1 MARKAVIIGAGISG
15 ILTGL
20 LLMRHGWKV
29 TFIEARHI
37 GAGSSSR
44 TAAGIRQQ
52 FSTPQTVLGMRY
64 SVDFYNKFN
73 KTIGGSVSPIVQ
85 NGYLFLLDKKI
96 EEAKARVKMQ
106 QEAGLSDVEF
116 LSAEETT
123 RRFPFVDQDM
133 IKGATWCPS
142 DGFLR
147 PGIVYGEAAQAV
159 QREGGIIL
167 QNAPVNKIRIKN
179 GKVSE
184 IRAGDMWVSGDL
196 FFDCTNA
203 WSPRLA
209 GLMGAYSLPI
219 NPVKRYLWFIDRG
232 DSYPEEIFTQMPM
245 VITPSG
251 AYCRPENKDSLMVGR
266 AHKADSEP
274 SFDWEEQ
281 DEIEAD
287 FSHTS
292 GLDSKA
298 FEAWEEIASVLPPI
312 ADFDGITSTT
322 SGYYGTTPDHNP
334 FMCYDPYRSNLVHL
348 VGFSGHGAMFGPFT
362 ALVGLKLAE
371 AGKDIDSIE
380 VLDGRIDMAAFAINR
395 ELKHAEDM
403 VI

>member
-1 MARKAVIIGAGISG
+1 MSKKAVIIGAGISG
-15 ILTGL
+15 LLTGL

-29 TFIEARHI
+29 TFIEAKHI

-64 SVDFYNKFN
+64 CVDFYNNFN
-73 KTIGGSVSPIVQ
+73 ETIGGSVSPIVH
-85 NGYLFLLDKKI
+85 NGYLFLLDDKI
-96 EEAKARVKMQ
+96 EEAKARVEMQ
-106 QEAGLSDVEF
+106 QKAGLSDVEF
-116 LSAEETT
+116 LDAAETAK
-123 RRFPFVDQDM
+123 RFSFVDQNM
-133 IKGATWCPS
+133 IQGATFCPS

-147 PGIVYGEAAQAV
+147 PGIVYGEAAHAV
-159 QREGGIIL
+159 QREGGTIL
-167 QNAPVNKIRIKN
+167 QNAPVNKVRIKN
-179 GKVSE
+179 GKISE
-184 IRAGDMWVSGDL
+184 IRAGDIWVSGDL

-209 GLMGAYSLPI
+209 GLLGAYSLPI

-232 DSYPEEIFTQMPM
+232 GDFPEKEFANMPM

-251 AYCRPENKDSLMVGR
+251 AYCRPENKDSLMVGW

-274 SFDWEEQ
+274 SFDWEDQ
-281 DEIEAD
+281 DEIEAN
-287 FSHTS
+287 FSHDS

-298 FEAWEEIASVLPPI
+298 FEAWEAIASVLPPM

-334 FMCYDPYRSNLVHL
+334 FMCYDPYRSNLIHL

-371 AGKDIDSIE
+371 AEKDIDFVE
-380 VLDGRIDMAAFAINR
+380 ALDGRIDMDAFAINR
-395 ELKHAEDM
+395 EFKHAEDM